1 MNVRSYRILAVDDVA
16 DNLLLLKTILEL
28 EGYSVDTANSGMSA
42 LHRLRVSPPDL
53 VLLDIMMPDMSGYEV
68 TRHIRKNED
77 LGSIP
82 ILLVTAYADVS
93 ASQRLGLGANGFIQK
108 PIDADELL
116 EKVRQAL
123 NIGNT
128 VDISQRKSK
137 VTHVKSEF
145 NG

>member
-1 MNVRSYRILAVDDVA
+1 MTPQSYRILAVDDVA

-28 EGYSVDTANSGMSA
+28 EGYSVDTADSGTSA
-42 LHRLRVSPPDL
+42 LHQLRVSPPDL

-68 TRHIRKNED
+68 TRHIRKDKE

-93 ASQRLGLGANGFIQK
+93 ASQRLELGANGFIRK

-116 EKVRQAL
+116 DKVRQTL
-123 NIGNT
+123 KLDQT
-128 VDISQRKSK
+128 VDISERIGK
-137 VTHVKSEF
+137 VTSLKSESKA
-145 NG
+145 